1 MSLNKIKEKLLQN
14 KNFNQEF
21 YSQGD
26 LTAIVAEMVQE
37 ARLSHGLTQAE
48 LAKKINTKQSAISRL
63 ESGSYSPNLSFL
75 KKIAQA
81 LGLKLLAP
89 RFISSSNLVYAGG
102 FSWQLGNSAWKTA
115 KQTDIIINSKIK

>member
-1 MSLNKIKEKLLQN
+1 MSLNKIKEKLLQH

-21 YSQGD
+21 YNQED
-26 LTAIVAEMVQE
+26 LTAVVAEMVQG

-48 LAKKINTKQSAISRL
+48 LANKINTKQSAISRL

-89 RFISSSNLVYAGG
+89 RFIPSSDLGYAGG
-102 FSWQLGNSAWKTA
+102 FSWQLGDSAWKA
-115 KQTDIIINSKIK
+115 ARQTDIIINS

>member
-21 YSQGD
+21 YNQDD

-37 ARLSHGLTQAE
+37 ARLSYGLTQAE

-89 RFISSSNLVYAGG
+89 RLIPSSDLGYAGG
-102 FSWQLGNSAWKTA
+102 FSWQLGNNTCIAE

>member
-14 KNFNQEF
+14 KNFSKEF
-21 YSQGD
+21 YNQDD
-26 LTAIVAEMVQE
+26 LTAVVAKMVQE
-37 ARLSHGLTQAE
+37 ARLSHGLTQVE

-89 RFISSSNLVYAGG
+89 RFTPSSNLGYAGG
-102 FSWQLGNSAWKTA
+102 FSWQLGSSAWTTE
-115 KQTDIIINSKIK
+115 KQTDIIINSNI